1 MFLLWNEADDVE
13 QGSQYSTTSASPD
26 LDILDAGAQAELKF
40 LYVVSAQIY
49 GKQQQGGDGDEGRQK
64 AADISYLM
72 RT

>member
-1 MFLLWNEADDVE
+1 MFFLWNEADDVE
-13 QGSQYSTTSASPD
+13 QGSQFSTSASPD
-26 LDILDAGAQAELKF
+26 LDILDAGAQADLKF

-49 GKQQQGGDGDEGRQK
+49 GEQQQGGKGDDGRQK